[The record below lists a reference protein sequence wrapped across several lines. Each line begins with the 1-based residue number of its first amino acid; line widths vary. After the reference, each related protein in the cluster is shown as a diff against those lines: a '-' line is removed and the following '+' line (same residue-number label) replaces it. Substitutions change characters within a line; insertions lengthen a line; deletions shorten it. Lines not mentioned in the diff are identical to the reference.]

1 METFN
6 LPNIPLLYD
15 TLPNELY
22 DSLLRESYQNL
33 DKKESSYNDQLVG
46 HIKKEYYLKE
56 NVRVMKPYIN
66 FLANKLASS
75 MERSHLSPYE
85 GNKFVL
91 ESLLVN
97 FQKKHE
103 FNPVHIHKG
112 AFSFVI
118 IMKIPYELH
127 EEEEIFDANSDHS
140 SRLGF
145 VYSNTLGKICYYNM
159 NICKS
164 DEKKIIMFPA
174 GLNHVVYPF
183 YTSDDYRITI
193 SGNVHGK

>member
-1 METFN
+1 
-6 LPNIPLLYD
+6 
-15 TLPNELY
+15 
-22 DSLLRESYQNL
+22 
-33 DKKESSYNDQLVG
+33 
-46 HIKKEYYLKE
+46 
-56 NVRVMKPYIN
+56 
-66 FLANKLASS
+66 
-75 MERSHLSPYE
+75 
-85 GNKFVL
+85 
-91 ESLLVN
+91 
-97 FQKKHE
+97 
-103 FNPVHIHKG
+103 
-112 AFSFVI
+112 
-118 IMKIPYELH
+118 MKIPYELH
-127 EEEEIFDANSDHS
+127 EEEEIFNANSDHS